1 MDYESLIE
9 LLKSRRSVRRFKPD
23 PLPDDF
29 IKKIIDAAKW
39 APSGFNMQ
47 PWEFVV
53 VTEEKTRKQIV
64 NLIGENGAFHYP
76 PMEAK
81 REDWQKEPFKGE
93 PDPEMDWTTAPV
105 YIILFGDTR
114 TQLGLPMPIR
124 FLYQKRQSIFTSSL
138 ASAFL
143 YMHLAATTLGLASMW
158 ESGVQNPYVHC
169 LLKDLLG
176 VPPEWEP
183 YDMFIVGYPAQQKRK
198 KLLRNTDRMVH
209 YEKCRPENIR
219 TDDEIKDWI
228 KRARFW
234 TSAAIRR
241 GPKK

>member
-1 MDYESLIE
+1 MRMIF
-9 LLKSRRSVRRFKPD
+9 KSFWQID
-23 PLPDDF
+23 PLVREYNKLSKP
-29 IKKIIDAAKW
+29 IKIFLNKGREKSVKKLHPWIF
-39 APSGFNMQ
+39 SGS
-47 PWEFVV
+47 
-53 VTEEKTRKQIV
+53 I
-64 NLIGENGAFHYP
+64 
-76 PMEAK
+76 K
-81 REDWQKEPFKGE
+81 RIEGE

-143 YMHLAATTLGLASMW
+143 YMHLAATTLGLASML